1 MMMSI
6 AVENTRIAQW
16 RMQRDVKVEKIKL
29 LWAEIEKIRSQYSE
43 LGTLSAETDRV
54 LQSIVY
60 GLISGLPVIIPR
72 SPKRYYLRCREHS
85 EHEGHLQLSVCAMEF
100 NRVLREIKKEWK
112 WLDRQQFYNAMD
124 EFLKEKC
131 WRVYIEH

>member
-1 MMMSI
+1 MMSI

-16 RMQRDVKVEKIKL
+16 RMQRDVKAEKIKL
-29 LWAEIEKIRSQYSE
+29 LWAEIEMIRSLNFE
-43 LGTLSAETDRV
+43 LGTFSAEADRV

-60 GLISGLPVIIPR
+60 GLIVGLPVGIPR
-72 SPKRYYLRCREHS
+72 SPKRFYLRCRKHS
-85 EHEGHLQLSVCAMEF
+85 EHEGHLQLSVCAMEL
-100 NRVLREIKKEWK
+100 NRVLRQIKKEWK
-112 WLDRQQFYNAMD
+112 WLDREQFPEALD